1 MSAITNWAE
10 ATTDPRFWACY
21 YGIREKVCRDVLGL
35 TVEEANTYYARLMG
49 CADNPALLD
58 RDDAYELVEGSMIRI
73 PFPQDFAWAI
83 SMGPEGDLHLL
94 EHLSAYPS
102 GRLIAEVSGH
112 ERLPGL
118 RWDEAKRIEYCLRHH
133 WTADYPVDAVLP
145 LLTPVIGLS
154 EEDSWEEVRG
164 ALVSTWRS
172 LNAIP
177 SSRLDSWIEQEVER
191 WELRKASRVSWV
203 NLPDRG
209 WACSNSTSLRYHS
222 SADFEAFFAMLD
234 RCS

>member
-1 MSAITNWAE
+1 MSAITDWAE

-21 YGIREKVCRDVLGL
+21 YSVREGVYRDVLGL
-35 TVEEANTYYARLMG
+35 TDEEANTYYLTLMG

-58 RDDAYELVEGSMIRI
+58 RDDAYKLVEGSMIRI
-73 PFPQDFAWAI
+73 PFPRDFAWAI

-94 EHLSAYPS
+94 EHPSAYPN

-118 RWDEAKRIEYCLRHH
+118 RWDEAKRIEYCLRRH

-164 ALVSTWRS
+164 ALVSAWRS
-172 LNAIP
+172 LDAIP
-177 SSRLDSWIEQEVER
+177 SSRLGSWIEQEIER
-191 WELRKASRVSWV
+191 GSCERLIASR
-203 NLPDRG
+203 G
-209 WACSNSTSLRYHS
+209 
-222 SADFEAFFAMLD
+222 
-234 RCS
+234 